1 MHKIFFEPKYRVLIG
16 ITLGVLG
23 AVAFSAKAIVVKLA
37 YRYGV
42 DTETLLALRMGF
54 ALPFFGGIAWLMQNR
69 AAVKISPPQWFN
81 VTVVGVLGYYAA
93 SYLDFLGLQ
102 YISAALERLILF
114 LYPTLVLLFAWLFY
128 GRTLRRMQ
136 GAALLIS
143 YLGIALAFVHDVRLA
158 QANLWL
164 GSALVFASAVSYALY
179 LLLGGELLRQLGT
192 LRMTA
197 LASSIAALVCIAQFF
212 LVRDLTAL
220 QLPWEVYALSIFNA
234 IFCTVIPVF
243 FVMLSIDILG
253 AGIAAQIGMVG
264 PMSTLLMSGL
274 ILGEQITAWHLLGTI
289 GVLLGIFMLGLQQR
303 RAP

>member
-1 MHKIFFEPKYRVLIG
+1 MFKMFFKPQYRVVLG
-16 ITLGVLG
+16 IALGLLG

-37 YRYGV
+37 YRHGV
-42 DTETLLALRMGF
+42 DAETLLALRMGF
-54 ALPFFGGIAWLMQNR
+54 ALPFFAVIAWLMQRR
-69 AAVKISPPQWFN
+69 AVERISLHQWFK

-136 GAALLIS
+136 GWALLIS

-164 GSALVFASAVSYALY
+164 GSVLVFASAVSYAFY

-212 LVRDLTAL
+212 LVRDLT
-220 QLPWEVYALSIFNA
+220 
-234 IFCTVIPVF
+234 
-243 FVMLSIDILG
+243 
-253 AGIAAQIGMVG
+253 
-264 PMSTLLMSGL
+264 
-274 ILGEQITAWHLLGTI
+274 
-289 GVLLGIFMLGLQQR
+289 VL
-303 RAP
+303 